1 MSKIKL
7 IILVL
12 GGLLIGNANVQAAKG
27 PNTEP
32 QNTQPGSSTVG
43 EENPVSSET
52 LEPARPVTREELEG
66 VRSELAVVNDKLNYQ
81 LTNNIPS
88 TTRSLQI
95 NGIFQN
101 RYNDVTYSSNQNT
114 LPYSNGFVF
123 NQVVYSGPRFLDS
136 GLRC

>member
-52 LEPARPVTREELEG
+52 LEPAPERPGRTGGLSATFRGEVQ
-66 VRSELAVVNDKLNYQ
+66 D
-81 LTNNIPS
+81 
-88 TTRSLQI
+88 
-95 NGIFQN
+95 NG
-101 RYNDVTYSSNQNT
+101 
-114 LPYSNGFVF
+114 G
-123 NQVVYSGPRFLDS
+123 
-136 GLRC
+136 